1 LNTEGVAVVAQTDK
15 RILVVDDD
23 PSLTELLEMV
33 LVDAGYQVK
42 IATNGRDAVTQAVGE
57 PPDLVVLDI
66 VMPEMDGW
74 ETSEHLLSH
83 ERTSQIPIIFLTAK
97 VNPADQLRGWY
108 GGCFAY
114 LTKPFDIQELL
125 EKVEQALAPPSE
137 ELEQLK
143 RDLRQQ
149 NITALEQIVVEAE

>member
-1 LNTEGVAVVAQTDK
+1 MAETNK

-23 PSLTELLEMV
+23 PTLTELLEMV
-33 LVDAGYQVK
+33 LVDGGYSV
-42 IATNGRDAVTQAVGE
+42 TVVRNGRDAVREAVAE
-57 PPDLVVLDI
+57 PPNLVVLDI

-83 ERTSQIPIIFLTAK
+83 ERTSKIPIIFLTAK
-97 VNPADQLRGWY
+97 VGVEDQLRGWY

-137 ELEQLK
+137 ELEALK
-143 RDLRQQ
+143 QDLRQQ
-149 NITALEQIVVEAE
+149 NIAALEQIVVEAE

>member
-1 LNTEGVAVVAQTDK
+1 LNIQEVDGLAQTDR

-23 PSLTELLEMV
+23 ASLTELLEMV
-33 LVDAGYQVK
+33 LIDAGYRVTL
-42 IATNGRDAVTQAVGE
+42 ASNGRDAVVQAVAD

-66 VMPEMDGW
+66 LMPEMDGW

-83 ERTSQIPIIFLTAK
+83 ERTSKIPIIFLTAK
-97 VNPADQLRGWY
+97 VSTQDQLRGWY

-125 EKVEQALAPPSE
+125 EKVVQALAPPSD

-149 NITALEQIVVEAE
+149 NIASLEQIVVETE

>member
-1 LNTEGVAVVAQTDK
+1 VAETNK

-23 PSLTELLEMV
+23 ASLTELLEMV
-33 LVDAGYQVK
+33 LVDAGYRV
-42 IATNGRDAVTQAVGE
+42 TVLRNGREAVHEAVAN

-66 VMPEMDGW
+66 LMPEMDGW

-83 ERTSQIPIIFLTAK
+83 ERTAKIPIILLTA
-97 VNPADQLRGWY
+97 VVTPEDELRGWY

-149 NITALEQIVVEAE
+149 NIAALEQIVVEAE

>member
-1 LNTEGVAVVAQTDK
+1 MTNASP
-15 RILVVDDD
+15 RILIADDD

-33 LVDAGYQVK
+33 LVDAGYAVTL
-42 IATNGRDAVTQAVGE
+42 ASNGRAAIVEAVGN

-66 VMPEMDGW
+66 LMPEMDGW

-83 ERTSQIPIIFLTAK
+83 ERTSKIPIIFLTAK
-97 VNPADQLRGWY
+97 VSPEDQLRGWY
-108 GGCFAY
+108 RGCFGY
-114 LTKPFDIQELL
+114 LTKPFDIQELI

-143 RDLRQQ
+143 QQLRQQ
-149 NITALEQIVVEAE
+149 NIAALEQIVVEAE

>member
-1 LNTEGVAVVAQTDK
+1 LAQTDK

-23 PSLTELLEMV
+23 SSLTELLEMV
-33 LVDAGYQVK
+33 LVDAGYRVTL
-42 IATNGRDAVTQAVGE
+42 ASNGREAVVQAVGD

-66 VMPEMDGW
+66 LMPEMDGW

-83 ERTSQIPIIFLTAK
+83 ERTAKIPIVFLTAK
-97 VNPADQLRGWY
+97 VGAEDQLRGWY

-125 EKVEQALAPPSE
+125 EKVEQALAPPSD

-149 NITALEQIVVEAE
+149 NIAALEQIVVEAD